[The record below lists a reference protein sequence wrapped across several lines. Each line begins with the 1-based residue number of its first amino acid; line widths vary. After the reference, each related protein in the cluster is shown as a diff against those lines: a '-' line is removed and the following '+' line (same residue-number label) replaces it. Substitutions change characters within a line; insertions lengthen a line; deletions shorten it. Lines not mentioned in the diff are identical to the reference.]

1 MTREEKEK
9 YTRILKNKKI
19 AVLTL
24 DNKWHKLF
32 PQGNKP
38 KSIQKLE
45 DEVNE
50 CVKREAVLRTDI
62 KDLKKLKKKLMDGI
76 VSSMEDTSNHKR
88 TKKMEESQRLILEI
102 NEKLEAYETELL
114 EVPGKIK
121 AANMALMLE
130 SMDYCYNQMHEN
142 SEEIKEIAEWI
153 KKVRIELKKNV
164 LRKQEKEI
172 RNKRMYS
179 YMHDIFGPEVIELFD
194 LDSSELENDENGT
207 RIEKSS
213 E

>member
-9 YTRILKNKKI
+9 YTRVLKNKKV

-45 DEVNE
+45 EEVNE

-62 KDLKKLKKKLMDGI
+62 KDLKKLKRKLMDGI

-102 NEKLEAYETELL
+102 NEKLEAYEAELL
-114 EVPGKIK
+114 ELPSKTK
-121 AANMALMLE
+121 AANTALMLE
-130 SMDYCYNQMHEN
+130 SMDYCYNQMHKN

-153 KKVRIELKKNV
+153 AKVRVELKKNV
-164 LRKQEKEI
+164 LRKQEKEM
-172 RNKRMYS
+172 RNKMMYS

-194 LDSSELENDENGT
+194 LDSSELENDENETGV
-207 RIEKSS
+207 EKNL

>member
-9 YTRILKNKKI
+9 YTRVLKNKKI

-38 KSIQKLE
+38 KAIQQLE
-45 DEVNE
+45 EEVNE
-50 CVKREAVLRTDI
+50 CVKREATLRTDI
-62 KDLKKLKKKLMDGI
+62 KDLKKLKRKLMDGI

-102 NEKLEAYETELL
+102 NEKLENYEAELL
-114 EVPGKIK
+114 ELPGKTK
-121 AANMALMLE
+121 AANTALMLE
-130 SMDYCYNQMHEN
+130 SMDYCYNQMHKN

-153 KKVRIELKKNV
+153 KKVRVELKKNV
-164 LRKQEKEI
+164 LRKQEKEM

-179 YMHDIFGPEVIELFD
+179 YMHDLFGPEVIELFD
-194 LDSSELENDENGT
+194 LDSNELENNENGPG
-207 RIEKSS
+207 IEKSS